1 MENKK
6 LLKFLL
12 KDLSELEELV
22 AEKNDN
28 TFDELEMEFLQTRVS
43 GAKRMIQILFDR
55 ESYSLSKNVE
65 KPEIIAQ
72 VKVEAQK
79 EIIEP
84 VIEEPTTIE
93 ETVIIEE
100 KTVAEIETKTEETEP
115 EIRKEVEDALDRI
128 TDEIDE
134 EESIKLKEEKET
146 EPETV
151 EESSIELDDEDNTDE
166 ANHRLGDSFSKEK
179 SINDLIDIEDSKLE
193 HKISNRPLE
202 SIKKAIGIN
211 DRFQYI
217 RELFE
222 GNAEKFIDT
231 VAELDEKTDI
241 NEAVDYLKKNFKWKK
256 NETSLKFVNLV
267 KRRFHNE

>member
-22 AEKNDN
+22 AEKDDN

-55 ESYSLSKNVE
+55 DSSSLNKDAE

-72 VKVEAQK
+72 VEVEAQK
-79 EIIEP
+79 EIIKP
-84 VIEEPTTIE
+84 VIEESI
-93 ETVIIEE
+93 IIEDKMVSE
-100 KTVAEIETKTEETEP
+100 VETKIEETEP
-115 EIRKEVEDALDRI
+115 EIRAEVEDALDRI
-128 TDEIDE
+128 TDEVNEAESTNSIE
-134 EESIKLKEEKET
+134 EQET
-146 EPETV
+146 EPEIV
-151 EESSIELDDEDNTDE
+151 EESGVELDDEDNTDE

-222 GNAEKFIDT
+222 GNAEKFINT

-267 KRRFHNE
+267 KRRFYNE